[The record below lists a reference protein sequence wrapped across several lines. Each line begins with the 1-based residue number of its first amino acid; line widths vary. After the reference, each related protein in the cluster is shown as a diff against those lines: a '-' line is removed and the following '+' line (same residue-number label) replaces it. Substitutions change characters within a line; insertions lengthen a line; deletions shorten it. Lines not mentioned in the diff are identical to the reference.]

1 MALLIGT
8 SNTVSAQVVLTGQGT
23 GADSGVSFQF
33 GSGPL
38 NTPGLQTSFS
48 FISCNPPSGQSCD
61 QVDYSAP
68 SEVIRF
74 VTTVGATVIS
84 LTFEFNSYVNNG
96 TYSTG
101 AGSPDSGI
109 LTVTGS
115 TNLLSLNP
123 TSLSPGTDQV
133 AYSQTITASN
143 GTAPYTYT
151 LAGSI
156 PPRLMLSS
164 SGILSGTPTAAGS
177 FSFTVSATDTAGDS
191 GSQAYTLSIGST
203 PLIVGRRHRGG
214 R

>member
-1 MALLIGT
+1 VQIPTFRL
-8 SNTVSAQVVLTGQGT
+8 
-23 GADSGVSFQF
+23 

-38 NTPGLQTSFS
+38 NTPGLQTSFG

-68 SEVIRF
+68 SGVIRF

-96 TYSTG
+96 TYSTV

-123 TSLSPGTDQV
+123 TSLPPGTDRV
-133 AYSQTITASN
+133 AYSQTITASG

-151 LAGSI
+151 VAGSI
-156 PPRLMLSS
+156 PPGLTLSS
-164 SGILSGTPTAAGS
+164 SGILSGTPTARVHS
-177 FSFTVSATDTAGDS
+177 HSPSA
-191 GSQAYTLSIGST
+191 
-203 PLIVGRRHRGG
+203 RRIRLAIPAA
-214 R
+214 RPTR